1 MPYIVATT
9 SKQRIFREWTS
20 GTLIY
25 AVVMGFFNDYTDFL
39 RIESFS
45 TMFLAALVMQ
55 ALTSATFSVKKRV
68 NGWYQGRTGTGTKI
82 AHGLSIWA
90 IMFFS
95 KFVFLGVINI
105 VFASAVEISSFV
117 GLMLIIAV
125 MVILSRL
132 IEVIDRKLGSADR
145 DLTPLG
151 L

>member
-1 MPYIVATT
+1 MPLN
-9 SKQRIFREWTS
+9 SRQRIFREWTS

-45 TMFLAALVMQ
+45 TVFLAALVMQ
-55 ALTSATFSVKKRV
+55 ALTFATFGLKEGVSR
-68 NGWYQGRTGTGTKI
+68 WYRGRTGTGIKV

-95 KFVFLGVINI
+95 KFVFLEVINI
-105 VFASAVEISSFV
+105 VFGSAVEITSFV

-125 MVILSRL
+125 MVIVSRL
-132 IEVIDRKLGSADR
+132 IEVIDRKLGSANRDR
-145 DLTPLG
+145 TSLDV
-151 L
+151 

>member
-1 MPYIVATT
+1 M
-9 SKQRIFREWTS
+9 FREWTS

-45 TMFLAALVMQ
+45 TVFLAALVMQ

-68 NGWYQGRTGTGTKI
+68 SSWYQGRTGTGTKI

-95 KFVFLGVINI
+95 KFVFLEVINI

>member
-1 MPYIVATT
+1 MPDIVATT

-39 RIESFS
+39 QIESFS
-45 TMFLAALVMQ
+45 TVFLAALVMQ

-68 NGWYQGRTGTGTKI
+68 NIWYQGRTGTGTKI

-95 KFVFLGVINI
+95 KFVFLGVIDI

-132 IEVIDRKLGSADR
+132 IEVIDRKLGRADR

-151 L
+151 V

>member
-1 MPYIVATT
+1 VATS

-45 TMFLAALVMQ
+45 TVFLAALVMQ

-68 NGWYQGRTGTGTKI
+68 NSWYQGRTGTGIKI

-95 KFVFLGVINI
+95 KFVFLEVINI

-125 MVILSRL
+125 MVILSGL

-151 L
+151 V

>member
-1 MPYIVATT
+1 M
-9 SKQRIFREWTS
+9 FREWTS

-45 TMFLAALVMQ
+45 TVFLAALVMQ
-55 ALTSATFSVKKRV
+55 ALTAATLSVKKRV
-68 NGWYQGRTGTGTKI
+68 SSWYQGRTGTGTKI

-95 KFVFLGVINI
+95 KFVFLEVINI

-125 MVILSRL
+125 MVILSGS